1 MPGSLPALPKLL
13 FYTHGLVDGGGER
26 LWACLASAFK
36 ARGYPV
42 IFAQDFE
49 ADDNRHNLDADIP
62 LTTLG
67 TNHFVATRQLAKLIA
82 TEQPAVALSGVGGS
96 NTKLLAAIHLA
107 KADTQAIVTYHGF
120 QEWRSGLL
128 SFATYAALPR
138 ISMTA
143 ARTVAVSEGLR
154 EQLVHRWGARPER
167 TVCLHNPVFFPTQ
180 AVVPTGEA
188 LAARDDV
195 VLSVGRFVREKDFLT
210 LIRAFARLKRP
221 NARLII
227 LGKGPQ
233 QALLEME
240 IAKLGLTDR
249 VSLPGYSREPWTHY
263 AQAKCFV
270 SSSNSEPFGNVIVE
284 AMAYGLP
291 VVATACDGPQEIL
304 KHGMHGRIVCMGD
317 PVQLAHAIDD
327 TLDEPG
333 DPALRRARADDFSFA
348 VRVPAYQQLISDVLA
363 ERNAAL
369 STADR
374 MRTAQTLIAPAPW
387 TRPTP

>member
-1 MPGSLPALPKLL
+1 MPGANPALPKLL

-49 ADDNRHNLDADIP
+49 ASDNRHNLDADIP

-67 TNHFVATRQLAKLIA
+67 TNHIKATRRLAELIA
-82 TEQPAVALSGVGGS
+82 AEQPAVALSGVGGS

-107 KADTQAIVTYHGF
+107 KAPTQAIVTYHGF
-120 QEWRSGLL
+120 QEWRTGLL

-154 EQLVHRWGARPER
+154 EQLVHRWGARPEK
-167 TVCLHNPVFFPTQ
+167 TICLHNPVFFPPH
-180 AVVPTGEA
+180 AAVPTAET

-195 VLSVGRFVREKDFLT
+195 VLSVGRFVREKDFTT
-210 LIRAFARLKRP
+210 LINAFARLKRR
-221 NARLII
+221 NAKLVI

-233 QALLEME
+233 QAILEAE
-240 IAKLGLTDR
+240 IAKLGLSGR
-249 VSLPGYSREPWTHY
+249 VALPGYSREPWTHY

-304 KHGMHGRIVCMGD
+304 KHGIHGRIVCVGD
-317 PVQLAHAIDD
+317 AMQLAHAIDD

-333 DPALRRARADDFSFA
+333 DPLLRRARAEEFSFT

-363 ERNAAL
+363 EQRAKTGEFAPISNTRSRIAAAL
-369 STADR
+369 GTR
-374 MRTAQTLIAPAPW
+374 APQ
-387 TRPTP
+387 